1 MLPQGVVSEI
11 LSQHFADRRLREIV
25 AEDDP
30 SDFFFVVLT
39 GRVKVFKQAPNGH
52 DLILD
57 DLAFE
62 FLGDSLRVRFRDDE
76 CICEPAV
83 LVAEL
88 EAAIREEAP
97 L

>member
-1 MLPQGVVSEI
+1 MPTTKIKSWKLTDVG
-11 LSQHFADRRLREIV
+11 LADCWHLIGDAIEYDVLQDDDVPRLLAFLR
-25 AEDDP
+25 
-30 SDFFFVVLT
+30 
-39 GRVKVFKQAPNGH
+39 NGH